1 MTDIKFFLQFFG
13 YIMILIGLAMLISK
27 SSREELINL
36 SKDNIMFFGFVNI
49 IFGLPI
55 IIVHNKWVG
64 VWEAI
69 ISLIAW
75 LSVIKG
81 FIRILNL
88 PYFNKLREEKL
99 NNLSESMLKKY
110 SFVIII
116 IGGVF
121 IYGSFLKV

>member
-1 MTDIKFFLQFFG
+1 
-13 YIMILIGLAMLISK
+13 
-27 SSREELINL
+27 
-36 SKDNIMFFGFVNI
+36 
-49 IFGLPI
+49 
-55 IIVHNKWVG
+55 
-64 VWEAI
+64 
-69 ISLIAW
+69 
-75 LSVIKG
+75 VIKG

-116 IGGVF
+116 IEGVF

>member
-1 MTDIKFFLQFFG
+1 MTDTKFFLQFFG

-27 SSREELINL
+27 SSREELINR
-36 SKDNIMFFGFVNI
+36 SNDNIMFFGFISLI
-49 IFGLPI
+49 IGLPI

-64 VWEAI
+64 IWEAI
-69 ISLIAW
+69 ISLIGW
-75 LSVIKG
+75 LLVIKG

-88 PYFNKLREEKL
+88 PYFNKSRENK
-99 NNLSESMLKKY
+99 LSESMLKKY

-121 IYGSFLKV
+121 IYGSFVKA

>member
-1 MTDIKFFLQFFG
+1 
-13 YIMILIGLAMLISK
+13 MILIGLAMLISK